1 MPTNTYVALD
11 KITVGSAVANVTFTS
26 IPQGYTDLVLV
37 ANYGTTVAGN
47 SIRIRVG
54 NNSIDASANYSYTF
68 MYGTGSSAIST
79 GYAGDTSMYAG
90 YASTTNIQN
99 TQVIN
104 FPNYSNATTKKT
116 ILGRVNDPSSA
127 TVEVLGIWNASPV
140 AINQIRVLT
149 LGDNFAS
156 GTTFSLYGIAATSVG
171 AKATGGIITSDS
183 QYYYHTF
190 LSSGTFTPTQSLTCD
205 YLVVAG
211 GGGGGQGYVD
221 GGNAGGGGGAGG
233 LRSTVGATGGGG
245 SLETALSLSA
255 TGYTVTIG
263 AGGASNTAGSDSVFS
278 SITSA
283 GGGKGGYNSN
293 NSIAVGNRG
302 GAGGSG
308 GGGGYLLN
316 LGGAGTTNQGYA
328 GGSGQDGGGYG
339 GGGGGAGQVGN
350 TGGQGKGGNGVQTSI
365 SGTATYYAGGG
376 SAAYNG
382 QAGGLGGGGNGAANG
397 GSVGGAATVNTGGGG
412 GGGGG
417 TYSAGGAGGSG
428 IVIVRYAK

>member
-11 KITVGSAVANVTFTS
+11 KVTVGTATPSVTFSS
-26 IPQGYTDLVLV
+26 IPQTYTDLVV
-37 ANYGTTVAGN
+37 VCN
-47 SIRIRVG
+47 SGLDTSSQDLSVRI
-54 NNSIDASANYSYTF
+54 NNDSSALYSYTVIAGNGTSA
-68 MYGTGSSAIST
+68 YSARGTGLNKGYLDNTGANTTLTGTWLLNFMNYANTTTFKTYLSRYSDAGKAADVTVGLYRSTSAITSLVI
-79 GYAGDTSMYAG
+79 AGTSGNLLAG
-90 YASTTNIQN
+90 S
-99 TQVIN
+99 
-104 FPNYSNATTKKT
+104 
-116 ILGRVNDPSSA
+116 
-127 TVEVLGIWNASPV
+127 
-140 AINQIRVLT
+140 
-149 LGDNFAS
+149 
-156 GTTFSLYGIAATSVG
+156 TFSLYGIAATSVG
-171 AKATGGIITSDS
+171 AKATGGIITSDD

-382 QAGGLGGGGNGAANG
+382 QAGGLGGGGNGAVNG